1 VSMNGAGK
9 NVSLEHVHNLEE
21 QAVFA
26 LTQLMTFY
34 LDKGSFEKQRMGEA
48 GPSTEVFRRGREIR
62 VMAAANDIPPT
73 TLGVLEHPVPGA
85 LRNGMRAIGTA
96 LYEETNSTEAM
107 SDVLYRVM
115 ENFPNRDQDV
125 IRILDHAFNGI
136 GGWWA

>member
-1 VSMNGAGK
+1 MNGAGK
-9 NVSLEHVHNLEE
+9 NVSLERVHNLEE

-26 LTQLMTFY
+26 LTQLMTLY

-48 GPSTEVFRRGREIR
+48 GPSTEVFHKGREIR

-115 ENFPNRDQDV
+115 EKFPSRDQDV
-125 IRILDHAFNGI
+125 IRILDHAFSGI
-136 GGWWA
+136 GGWWS